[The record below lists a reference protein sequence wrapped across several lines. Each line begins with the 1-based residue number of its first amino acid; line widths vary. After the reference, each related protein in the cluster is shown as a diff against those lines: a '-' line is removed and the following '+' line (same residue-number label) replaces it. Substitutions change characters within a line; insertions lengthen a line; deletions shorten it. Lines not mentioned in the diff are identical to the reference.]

1 VETPAP
7 FSLPSSDGTVRS
19 AQDAMKISV
28 ALLVLMTAIPA
39 LAQDEADYL
48 DDRSTPE
55 AVISSYYN
63 AINRAEYARAYSYF
77 GHDDAP
83 EYDSWEMGYYD
94 TQHVEVSFGQSAQ
107 EGAAGSTYWTLP
119 VKLDVTASSREHSYF
134 AGCYTLRL
142 AQPAIQAPPFQPLH
156 IVEGKLKKTDVQG
169 FAPTNCDP

>member
-1 VETPAP
+1 
-7 FSLPSSDGTVRS
+7 
-19 AQDAMKISV
+19 MKIALV
-28 ALLVLMTAIPA
+28 ATLLLLASPA
-39 LAQDEADYL
+39 LAEDQPDYL

-77 GHDDAP
+77 GQDDAP
-83 EYDSWEMGYYD
+83 NYDKWETGYSD
-94 TQHVEVSFGQSAQ
+94 TLHVDVSFGQSAQ

-119 VKLDVTASSREHSYF
+119 VKLDVTATEGQHSFF

-156 IVEGKLKKTDVQG
+156 IMEGKLKKTGAQG
-169 FAPTNCDP
+169 FAPADCDP